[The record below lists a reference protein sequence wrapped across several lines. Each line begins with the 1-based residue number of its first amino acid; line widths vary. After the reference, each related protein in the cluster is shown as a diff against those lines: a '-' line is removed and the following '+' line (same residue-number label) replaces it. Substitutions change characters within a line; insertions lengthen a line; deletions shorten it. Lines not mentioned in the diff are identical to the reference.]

1 MKNNRETWKA
11 ILQIIGSIIKIAL
24 YEEKEDAP
32 MNTLIVFTC
41 LGKAR

>member
-24 YEEKEDAP
+24 YEEKEDVP
-32 MNTLIVFTC
+32 I
-41 LGKAR
+41 